1 MRLTTLA
8 AVLSAVTALA
18 ACTTAEAINR
28 PDGSKDY
35 VIACGAAVGWNICYS
50 RANEVC
56 PTGYKTTS
64 QDGGF
69 NRKELTISCPMVP
82 IAAATPVTLQS
93 VVSQCTYESSAATV
107 ALQRNR
113 DAEQAKL
120 FQQCMTARTSMPA
133 PP

>member
-1 MRLTTLA
+1 MIRVEFTKKNEDAPGVRLRPARGGNMRLTTLA
-8 AVLSAVTALA
+8 AVLYAAAALA

-56 PTGYKTTS
+56 STGYKTTS

-82 IAAATPVTLQS
+82 IAA
-93 VVSQCTYESSAATV
+93 
-107 ALQRNR
+107 
-113 DAEQAKL
+113 
-120 FQQCMTARTSMPA
+120 
-133 PP
+133 